1 MRFKLTF
8 GTWSTGSDELA
19 TSANGARSALVTTV
33 AAAQEANELPQGD
46 PERVAALILAVTHGA
61 VDLALSGHLARRGKG
76 HADPNDLVDD
86 LLDHLRQQ
94 PKRSVRGTRRDPR
107 RAST

>member
-19 TSANGARSALVTTV
+19 TAANRARSTLVTTV
-33 AAAQEANELPQGD
+33 EAAQEANELPRGD

-76 HADPNDLVDD
+76 HADPNDLVND
-86 LLDHLRQQ
+86 LLEYLRRH
-94 PKRSVRGTRRDPR
+94 PARETRRDTR